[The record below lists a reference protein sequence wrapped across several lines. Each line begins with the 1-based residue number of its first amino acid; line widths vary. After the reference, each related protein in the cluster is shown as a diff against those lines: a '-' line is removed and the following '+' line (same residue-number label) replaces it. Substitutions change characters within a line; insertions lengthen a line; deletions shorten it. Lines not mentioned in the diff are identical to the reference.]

1 MFNTLGNNLL
11 LILTL
16 KSIENKLDYIDFSE
30 EDMYIP
36 EFFIVIWLCD
46 KVDIEFVIVSYQM
59 YYTR

>member
-16 KSIENKLDYIDFSE
+16 KSIENKLDYIDYSE
-30 EDMYIP
+30 EDMYILA
-36 EFFIVIWLCD
+36 FFIVIWLCD